1 MSGAP
6 VMTLLDIVTQ
16 NTETLNPS
24 FPFHEVNICTLQV
37 SRVVGRLVRL
47 RGEKTWVYLVR
58 LMFQ

>member
-24 FPFHEVNICTLQV
+24 FLSHEVNICTLQV